1 VWDPARYL
9 QYADER
15 ARPFHELLA
24 RVPDPPRCRSVLDL
38 GCGTGV
44 LTARLTRRWPSAQVI
59 GVDSS
64 AEMLAA
70 ADPQAVAAGVRL
82 VQADL
87 REWRPDASVDV
98 IVTHATLQWVP
109 DHLDLLPRL
118 AGWLAPGGVLA
129 LQVPGNVAE
138 PSHVL
143 LRDLADSPRWS
154 PYVGKGRVARPAS
167 YGPREYF
174 EVLAGAGLAVDAW
187 ETTYLHVLKGED
199 AVLRWVSGT
208 ALRPVLAALPDDAA
222 REAFVAEYGAA
233 LREAYAPGPYGTVL
247 PFRRVFAV
255 GRGLHVELDLSRAR
269 SR

>member
-1 VWDPARYL
+1 LTVWDPARYL

-24 RVPDPPRCRSVLDL
+24 RVPDPPRCRSVVDL
-38 GCGTGV
+38 GCGTGA
-44 LTARLTRRWPSAQVI
+44 LTAQLARRWPTAHVI

-70 ADPQAVAAGVRL
+70 ADPQAVAAGVQF

-87 REWRPDASVDV
+87 RDWRPDVPVDLL
-98 IVTHATLQWVP
+98 VTHATLQWIP

-118 AGWLAPGGVLA
+118 AGWLTPGGVLA
-129 LQVPGNVAE
+129 LQVPGNFAE

-143 LRDLADSPRWS
+143 LRELADSPRWS
-154 PYVGKGRVARPAS
+154 SYVGEGRIARPAA

-174 EVLAGAGLAVDAW
+174 EVLARAGLAVDAW
-187 ETTYLHVLKGED
+187 ETTYLHVLEGED

-208 ALRPVLAALPDDAA
+208 ALRPVLAALPGDAA

-255 GRGLHVELDLSRAR
+255 GCVAAGDRQD
-269 SR
+269 

>member
-24 RVPDPPRCRSVLDL
+24 RVPDSPRCRSVVDL
-38 GCGTGV
+38 GCGTGE
-44 LTARLTRRWPSAQVI
+44 LTAQLARRWRTARVT

-70 ADPQAVAAGVRL
+70 ADPQAVEAGVQL
-82 VQADL
+82 VRADL
-87 REWRPDASVDV
+87 RDWLPEAPVDV
-98 IVTHATLQWVP
+98 LLTNATLQWVP
-109 DHLDLLPRL
+109 DHLELLPRL
-118 AGWLAPGGVLA
+118 AGLLAPGGVPA
-129 LQVPGNVAE
+129 LQVPGNTGE

-143 LRDLADSPRWS
+143 LHELADSPRWR
-154 PYVGKGRVARPAS
+154 PYVGEDRVTRPAA
-167 YGPREYF
+167 YGPREYS
-174 EVLAGAGLAVDAW
+174 EVLAGAGLSVDAW
-187 ETTYLHVLKGED
+187 ETTYLHVLEGED

-208 ALRPVLAALPDDAA
+208 ALRPVLSALPDDTA
-222 REAFVAEYGAA
+222 REAFVAEYGTV

-255 GRGLHVELDLSRAR
+255 GRAAGDRHC
-269 SR
+269 

>member
-1 VWDPARYL
+1 
-9 QYADER
+9 
-15 ARPFHELLA
+15 
-24 RVPDPPRCRSVLDL
+24 
-38 GCGTGV
+38 
-44 LTARLTRRWPSAQVI
+44 
-59 GVDSS
+59 
-64 AEMLAA
+64 MLAA
-70 ADPQAVAAGVRL
+70 ADPEALAAGVQL

-118 AGWLAPGGVLA
+118 ANWLDHGGVLA
-129 LQVPGNVAE
+129 LQVPGNAAE

-143 LRDLADSPRWS
+143 PRDLADSPRWS

-187 ETTYLHVLKGED
+187 ETAYLHVLKGED
-199 AVLRWVSGT
+199 AVLGWVSGT

-255 GRGLHVELDLSRAR
+255 GRAAGERDG
-269 SR
+269 

>member
-24 RVPDPPRCRSVLDL
+24 RVPNPPRCRSVVDL
-38 GCGTGV
+38 GCGTGA
-44 LTARLTRRWPSAQVI
+44 LTAQLARRWPAAQVT

-64 AEMLAA
+64 AEMLAG
-70 ADPQAVAAGVRL
+70 ADPQAVTAGVSL

-87 REWRPDASVDV
+87 REWRPDMPVDV
-98 IVTHATLQWVP
+98 LVTHATLQWIP
-109 DHLDLLPRL
+109 DHLELLPRL
-118 AGWLAPGGVLA
+118 AGWLAPGGALA
-129 LQVPGNVAE
+129 LQVPGNFAE

-143 LRDLADSPRWS
+143 LRELADSPRWS
-154 PYVGKGRVARPAS
+154 PYVGEGRIARPAA

-174 EVLAGAGLAVDAW
+174 EVLARAGLAVDAW
-187 ETTYLHVLKGED
+187 ETTYLHVLEGED

-208 ALRPVLAALPDDAA
+208 ALRPVLAALPGDAA

-233 LREAYAPGPYGTVL
+233 LREAYVPGRYGTVL

-255 GRGLHVELDLSRAR
+255 GCVAAGDRQD
-269 SR
+269 